1 MNIASKPHTCN
12 DSINYL
18 VLLTNKHPKYLDFR
32 LKSRFGGIDNYNK

>member
-12 DSINYL
+12 DLINL